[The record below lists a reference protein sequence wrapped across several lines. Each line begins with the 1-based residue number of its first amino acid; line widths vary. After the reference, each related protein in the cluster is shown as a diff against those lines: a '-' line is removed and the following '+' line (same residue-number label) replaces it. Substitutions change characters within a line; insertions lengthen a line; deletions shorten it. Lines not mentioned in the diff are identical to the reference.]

1 MVKICNESYPNPAPT
16 GEIQTMFDKYPFSLS
31 DFQKYAIQG
40 ILEGQHV
47 LATAHTGSGKTL
59 PAEFAIEHF
68 VRTCGRRVIYTS
80 PIKALSNQ
88 KYYEFTRKFPGI
100 SFGLITGD
108 IKTNPDAD
116 VLIMTTEILMNYLY
130 KYRESPN
137 EILAQ
142 GPTGLFVGGE
152 APSPGWCLGESL
164 VGSHPSSSLNL
175 EFQIDI
181 ATELACVVF
190 DEVHY
195 INDADRGQTWENTIL
210 MLPKHIQ
217 MVMLSATID
226 APEKFAHWCERGGA
240 EGSASAS
247 GSGPGPEVWLVS
259 THHRVV
265 PLTHY
270 SFMTTTESIFKQ
282 VKDKALEQEIRKNTN
297 CLTVLQTADGAFSEP
312 AHHKIRKM
320 SGLFDKYQVRMKR
333 KHVLNALLM
342 HLREQEQ
349 LPAIFFV
356 FSRKQVE
363 QCAKEVSI
371 RVLAD
376 DSKVPYT
383 VARECEA
390 IVRRFPNHKEYLE
403 LPEYVD
409 LVKLL
414 ECGIGIHHSGM
425 IPVLREIVEIMISK
439 KYINVLFATESFAI
453 GLDCPIKTAVFT
465 SLTKFD
471 GKGPRY
477 LHSHEYTQ
485 MAGRAGRRGIDTVG
499 NVIHCNNLFD
509 LPSVLEYRAIL
520 QGPPQKLVSKFRI
533 SHGLILRLF
542 DTTEGSIDTIC
553 QYIER
558 TMMYDSIGIQ
568 KQQTM
573 NRIQELMGKT
583 CGDRVSYRTP
593 LDICEEYACLTATR
607 AFSNRKKQK
616 EVERKLAN
624 LTDQWRYIKDDVGRI
639 SEIRKLES
647 EIAEEQSHYEYLDT
661 YVCSQVSHILKI
673 LAEDGFVCPTGYLA
687 PSPPSPPSPSPD
699 TTRYTLSA
707 KGRIAAQLAE
717 IDSLIFV
724 QTFHHC
730 GQFAGLTMEDLI
742 EIFSCWTTI
751 KVAEEYE
758 IRLVPETVAPGVKQ
772 VISGWLEWSEKY
784 KHRGIRTPEDLS
796 FALLGAGIREWIT
809 CMTEQECKW
818 YLQTRIHSMGISTG
832 DFTKAILKIATIGR
846 EVAAM
851 AERDG
856 RLDLLSVLS
865 RIDDAILKF
874 IVVNQSLY
882 V

>member
-1 MVKICNESYPNPAPT
+1 MVKICNESYSVPT
-16 GEIQTMFDKYPFSLS
+16 PELQTLFEKYPFSLS

-130 KYRESPN
+130 KFRESPN
-137 EILAQ
+137 ETLAR

-152 APSPGWCLGESL
+152 APSPEGVPGEHQG
-164 VGSHPSSSLNL
+164 GSPQTPYLNL
-175 EFQIDI
+175 DFQIDI
-181 ATELACVVF
+181 VNELACVVF

-240 EGSASAS
+240 D
-247 GSGPGPEVWLVS
+247 GSGAGSDKSVWLVS

-297 CLTVLQTADGAFSEP
+297 CLTVLQTADGAFSET
-312 AHHKIRKM
+312 ALHKIRKM
-320 SGLFDKYQVRMKR
+320 SGLFDKYQIRMKR

-403 LPEYVD
+403 LPEYLD

-509 LPSVLEYRAIL
+509 LPSILEYRAIL

-542 DTTEGSIDTIC
+542 DGGDGTTATTTSTIC
-553 QYIER
+553 QYMEKS
-558 TMMYDSIGIQ
+558 MMYDSIRLQIQ
-568 KQQTM
+568 QCL
-573 NRIQELMGKT
+573 NRINGINTIIQEKRKG
-583 CGDRVSYRTP
+583 GSNRTP
-593 LDICEEYACLTATR
+593 LEICEKYALLNETQNY
-607 AFSNRKKQK
+607 SNHKKRK
-616 EVERKLAN
+616 ECEREIAR
-624 LTDQWRYIKDDVGRI
+624 LTDEWRHIKEDYTRVF
-639 SEIRKLES
+639 EIRKLEL
-647 EIAEEQSHYEYLDT
+647 ELKEENGHYEYLEN
-661 YVCSQVSHILKI
+661 YIQLSVGHILKV
-673 LAEDGFVCPTGYLA
+673 LVDGAFVCHTGILDGDLGETYCLL
-687 PSPPSPPSPSPD
+687 P
-699 TTRYTLSA
+699 
-707 KGRIAAQLAE
+707 KGRMAAQLAE

-724 QTFHHC
+724 QTFMDTR
-730 GQFAGLTMEDLI
+730 QFAGLSTEDLV
-742 EIFSCWTTI
+742 EIFSCWTGI
-751 KVAEEYE
+751 KVAEEYAV
-758 IRLVPETVAPGVKQ
+758 RTVPDTVALGVKQ
-772 VISGWLEWSEKY
+772 VISAWGRWSETY
-784 KHRGIRTPEDLS
+784 ERLEMIDGDEDGLS
-796 FALLGAGIREWIT
+796 FALLGAGIREWTT

-818 YLQTRIHSMGISTG
+818 YLQTRIHTMGISTG

-851 AERDG
+851 AEREG
-856 RLDLLSVLS
+856 LVELLVTLS
-865 RIDDAILKF
+865 RIDDQILKF

>member
-1 MVKICNESYPNPAPT
+1 MVKICNEPYPDPAPSP
-16 GEIQTMFDKYPFSLS
+16 EIQTLFDKYPFSLS

-130 KYRESPN
+130 RFSETPN
-137 EILAQ
+137 ETLAQ

-152 APSPGWCLGESL
+152 APSLEGSLGESL
-164 VGSHPSSSLNL
+164 VGSRPSLNL
-175 EFQIDI
+175 DFQIDI
-181 ATELACVVF
+181 ANELACVVF

-226 APEKFAHWCERGGA
+226 APEKFAHWCERGEGGSGGA
-240 EGSASAS
+240 EAGADKA
-247 GSGPGPEVWLVS
+247 VWLVS

-297 CLTVLQTADGAFSEP
+297 CLTVLQTAEGVFSET
-312 AHHKIRKM
+312 AVHKIRKM
-320 SGLFDKYQVRMKR
+320 SGLFDKYQIRMKR
-333 KHVLNALLM
+333 KHVLNALLL
-342 HLREQEQ
+342 HLRDQEQ

-403 LPEYVD
+403 LPEYLD

-542 DTTEGSIDTIC
+542 DRGDGTDATTSTSSIC
-553 QYIER
+553 QYMEKS
-558 TMMYDSIGIQ
+558 MMYDRIRVEIQ
-568 KQQTM
+568 QCL
-573 NRIQELMGKT
+573 NRINNINVIIQEKRKVG
-583 CGDRVSYRTP
+583 SNRTP
-593 LDICEEYACLTATR
+593 LEICEKYALLNETLNY
-607 AFSNRKKQK
+607 SNHKKRKECEREIARLADEWRHIK
-616 EVERKLAN
+616 EDYTKVF
-624 LTDQWRYIKDDVGRI
+624 
-639 SEIRKLES
+639 EIRKLEL
-647 EIAEEQSHYEYLDT
+647 ELKEENGHYEYLEN
-661 YVCSQVSHILKI
+661 YIHLSVGHIMKVLV
-673 LAEDGFVCPTGYLA
+673 DGEFVCPTGISDGPETYRLL
-687 PSPPSPPSPSPD
+687 P
-699 TTRYTLSA
+699 
-707 KGRIAAQLAE
+707 KGRMAAQLAE

-724 QTFHHC
+724 QTFMDTR
-730 GQFAGLTMEDLI
+730 QFAGLSTEDLV
-742 EIFSCWTTI
+742 EIFSCWTGI
-751 KVAEEYE
+751 RVAEEYAV
-758 IRLVPETVAPGVKQ
+758 RTVPDTVAVGVKQ
-772 VISGWLEWSEKY
+772 VISAWAQWTDKYERLELVDTVDE
-784 KHRGIRTPEDLS
+784 GGLS
-796 FALLGAGIREWIT
+796 FALLAAGIREWTT

-818 YLQTRIHSMGISTG
+818 YLQTRVHTMGISTG

-846 EVAAM
+846 EIAAM
-851 AERDG
+851 AEREG
-856 RLDLLSVLS
+856 LLDLLATLS
-865 RIDDAILKF
+865 RIDDQILKF

>member
-1 MVKICNESYPNPAPT
+1 MVKICNEPYPDPAPSP
-16 GEIQTMFDKYPFSLS
+16 EIQTLFDKYPFSLS

-130 KYRESPN
+130 SYREPTVQGTNGSPVPPPF
-137 EILAQ
+137 LVQ
-142 GPTGLFVGGE
+142 CPTGLFDGGE
-152 APSPGWCLGESL
+152 APSLEGSLEGSLG
-164 VGSHPSSSLNL
+164 GSRPSLNL
-175 EFQIDI
+175 DFQIDI
-181 ATELACVVF
+181 ANELACVVF

-226 APEKFAHWCERGGA
+226 APEKFAHWCERGA
-240 EGSASAS
+240 VEGEGKA
-247 GSGPGPEVWLVS
+247 VWLVS

-297 CLTVLQTADGAFSEP
+297 CLTVLQTAEGVFSET
-312 AHHKIRKM
+312 ALHKIRKM
-320 SGLFDKYQVRMKR
+320 SGLFDKYQIRMKR
-333 KHVLNALLM
+333 KHVLNALLL

-403 LPEYVD
+403 LPEYLD

-542 DTTEGSIDTIC
+542 DGGDGTTTSAIC
-553 QYIER
+553 QYMEKS
-558 TMMYDSIGIQ
+558 MMYDRIRVEM
-568 KQQTM
+568 QQCL
-573 NRIQELMGKT
+573 NRINSINMVIQEKRKVG
-583 CGDRVSYRTP
+583 SNRTP
-593 LDICEEYACLTATR
+593 LEICEKYALLNETLNY
-607 AFSNRKKQK
+607 SNHKKRKECEREIARLADEWRHIK
-616 EVERKLAN
+616 EDYMKVF
-624 LTDQWRYIKDDVGRI
+624 
-639 SEIRKLES
+639 EIRKLEL
-647 EIAEEQSHYEYLDT
+647 ELKEENGHYEYLEN
-661 YVCSQVSHILKI
+661 YIHLSVGHILKV
-673 LAEDGFVCPTGYLA
+673 LVDGAFVCPTGILDGDGKYRLL
-687 PSPPSPPSPSPD
+687 P
-699 TTRYTLSA
+699 
-707 KGRIAAQLAE
+707 KGRMAAQLAE

-724 QTFHHC
+724 QTFMDTR
-730 GQFAGLTMEDLI
+730 QFAGLSTEDLV
-742 EIFSCWTTI
+742 EIFSCWTGI
-751 KVAEEYE
+751 RVAEEYAV
-758 IRLVPETVAPGVKQ
+758 RTVPDTVSEGVKQ
-772 VISGWLEWSEKY
+772 VISVWAQWTDKYERLELVDTVDE
-784 KHRGIRTPEDLS
+784 GGLS
-796 FALLGAGIREWIT
+796 FALLAAGIREWTT

-818 YLQTRIHSMGISTG
+818 YLQTRVHAMGISTG
-832 DFTKAILKIATIGR
+832 DFTKAVLKIATIGR

-851 AERDG
+851 AEREG
-856 RLDLLSVLS
+856 LLELLVTLS
-865 RIDDAILKF
+865 RIDDQILKF